1 MKHTITIAPDVV
13 RARVKAM
20 VALHAY
26 MDNPG
31 VRRLSDD
38 DDPALNQAMSFAF
51 GNAVAKLVPWTEN
64 MIIEPTNF
72 YDNPDDLLSM
82 SVDFCLPDGVKIDW
96 SVAMKSLEEYLSDYV
111 MAEMLPHCKLGQL
124 FMTRANES
132 LSSLIES
139 ITLPQAGSLPRIR
152 RTI

>member
-72 YDNPDDLLSM
+72 YDNPDDL
-82 SVDFCLPDGVKIDW
+82 PDGVKIDW
-96 SVAMKSLEEYLSDYV
+96 SVAMKSLEEYVSDYV